1 MKRIFF
7 FLSFILV
14 SSMVLLAQDCDFYFP
29 TSQGAMIEHRH
40 FDSRERLATV
50 TRTTVRESGS
60 TENGYQVKV
69 NSEVFDN
76 KDQLISS
83 NELEIKCEGGSF
95 ILDMSGY
102 FQDLNLDSYENMEVR
117 VDSDHLL
124 LPPNLKEGSFLPP
137 ARSRISVVN
146 AGVPVMNM
154 VVNVYNRKVEAIE
167 EVTTPAGTFSCYKV
181 SYDLETIMLF
191 QVKSRGVEWY
201 AKDIGLIKSE
211 TYNRSG
217 KLTGR
222 TILSALN

>member
-1 MKRIFF
+1 MKRIIF
-7 FLSFILV
+7 FLSFILM
-14 SSMVLLAQDCDFYFP
+14 SSMVVIAQDCEFYFP
-29 TSQGAMIEHRH
+29 TTQGAMIEHRH
-40 FDSRERLATV
+40 FDGRERLNSV
-50 TRTTVRESGS
+50 TRTTVLESMSTESG
-60 TENGYQVKV
+60 YLVKV
-69 NSEVFDN
+69 NSELFDN
-76 KDQLISS
+76 KDQLLSS
-83 NELEIKCEGGSF
+83 NSLEVKCEGGSF
-95 ILDMSGY
+95 LLDMSGY
-102 FQDLNLDSYENMEVR
+102 FQDLNLDSFENMEVR
-117 VDSDHLL
+117 VDSDNLA
-124 LPPNLKEGSFLPP
+124 LPSNLKQGSFLPP

-191 QVKSRGVEWY
+191 QVKSRGIEWY
-201 AKDIGLIKSE
+201 AKDIGLVKSE